1 MEKYRQIVHC
11 AHEAFQR
18 RLNRIEVELA
28 EAQHALENLDLR
40 ILSHDRKTAIIMAQH
55 ARLGENSP
63 LHGLPED
70 LLRVIAS
77 GGSLL

>member
-1 MEKYRQIVHC
+1 MDKYRQIIQR

-18 RLNRIEVELA
+18 RLNRIEIELA
-28 EAQHALENLDLR
+28 EAQHALENLDLK

-55 ARLGENSP
+55 PRLGQDSP
-63 LHGLPED
+63 LHALPDD

-77 GGSLL
+77 GGSL